1 MTHEEYIKWFAAMPP
16 VLKKLRANYRGEED
30 FFIYPPDAD
39 GNFSI
44 SDELSLTKAEM
55 IALGHE
61 LIALAETPR
70 TAYVA
75 PKKEMPALIMNVQID
90 PQTGNIIRHVN
101 IASWLPY
108 TDPKHNNNYR

>member
-1 MTHEEYIKWFAAMPP
+1 MTHEEYMKWYAAMPP

-30 FFIYPPDAD
+30 FVIYPPDAD

-44 SDELSLTKAEM
+44 SDELSLTKAEL

-75 PKKEMPALIMNVQID
+75 PKKAASPLVINVRID
-90 PQTGNIIRHVN
+90 PQTGNSLGRSHI
-101 IASWLPY
+101 
-108 TDPKHNNNYR
+108 TF